1 MSSWFTETNRNRV
14 YILTEENAELSVC
27 YRMSGVMELSGDDQ
41 ISESVVSQTAD
52 DARETMDHPWS
63 ELRTITAFDGNGTRL
78 SVSDINGSTLSVNT
92 INNGNQENGF
102 TQRVN
107 PSTSILIESLVHQLC
122 AAFEK
127 NKERRK
133 KIYQGICN
141 NLFKAQL
148 IDGSYNMTEFDILRK
163 QHRDAFYNLVKA
175 ACAAAGSEIPL
186 SIPATLPKLSR
197 YYQEFTEISF
207 IGDGGFGKVY
217 KARNCLDRIEY
228 AIKKIFVSSKQ
239 MKIINQHLNEVHA
252 LAKLNH
258 PNIVPYKAAWIEPS
272 FISRLSSA
280 DSRSYRTQT
289 GKRPKRNKSRD
300 SKIFE
305 DSSSDENSLNSKDNT
320 SVCKTSS
327 NTTGKQRVEEIVEE
341 SEIQE
346 ESTSDEISF
355 RNSNSDSNSDKNEDV
370 TIDNNSDNSNSD
382 SSSSMENT
390 TSQVCAYSNGDQYIY
405 TLYIQMALCEQT
417 LENWM
422 RGRINRT
429 PLPVISEIFQQI
441 LRGVH
446 YMHSQNVIHHDIKP
460 SNIFI
465 SSSGELQI
473 QLGDFGLACPLQGE
487 EYHNVLGTRMYAAPE
502 QLAGRCDPKSDIYS
516 VGIVL
521 TELLILTRT
530 QMELIE
536 IIDFLK
542 CGNIPASLST
552 DRYKWAQ
559 IIVQMVQED
568 PQKRPWTQ
576 QLLQDINADKDVTIT
591 ELKNTVMTLKDDIN
605 SKEHEIE
612 KLQSEIALLK
622 EKVKNL
628 ETTD

>member
-390 TSQVCAYSNGDQYIY
+390 TSQVCAYSNG
-405 TLYIQMALCEQT
+405 
-417 LENWM
+417 
-422 RGRINRT
+422 
-429 PLPVISEIFQQI
+429 I